1 MAAQVF
7 RTDELY
13 ELNFDLSTSVV
24 FYDDTFNLVSVIM
37 EQSLSPTSVNNSIV
51 AYNLGWSGAPK
62 NEIEQF

>member
-51 AYNLGWSGAPK
+51 AYNLG
-62 NEIEQF
+62 